1 MPKYLE
7 VRDKMQT
14 GDLLCFSGLGRVSSV
29 IKWATKSLFSHV
41 GLVFRMNDEALGPV
55 VMVVESTSMPFLKDA
70 VTKKMRVGVQLH
82 LLSRRLETTLGEV
95 RWVQIPE
102 ELRERLNSKSDG
114 FLRMVLWLRQAHAEE
129 IPYDFKQA
137 VGAGLDTFD
146 WTGFENEPDF
156 SALFCS
162 EMVATAYKLWGLF
175 PEGYNMSE
183 ATPENVFQDLWK
195 HLTHEGFVFRNQVI
209 KG

>member
-41 GLVFRMNDEALGPV
+41 GLVFRMNDKTLGPV

-95 RWVQIPE
+95 RWIQIPE
-102 ELRERLNSKSDG
+102 ELRERLNSQSDG
-114 FLRMVLWLRQAHAEE
+114 FLRMVLWLRQAHTEE

-146 WTGFENEPDF
+146 WAGFENEPDF

-162 EMVATAYKLWGLF
+162 EMVATAYKLWGLL

-183 ATPENVFQDLWK
+183 ATPENVYQDLK
-195 HLTHEGFVFRNQVI
+195 AHLTHEGFVFRNQVI
-209 KG
+209 EG

>member
-1 MPKYLE
+1 MPKYKDI
-7 VRDKMQT
+7 RSKMQT
-14 GDLLCFSGLGRVSSV
+14 GDLLLFSGFGRVSSV

-55 VMVVESTSMPFLKDA
+55 VMVVESTSMSFLPDA
-70 VTKKMRVGVQLH
+70 VTKKLRVGVQLH
-82 LLSRRLETTLGEV
+82 LLSRRLESMMGQV

-102 ELRERLNSKSDG
+102 EVRMRLNSKSDG
-114 FLRMVLWLRQAHAEE
+114 FLNMQLWLRQAHAEE

-146 WTGFENEPDF
+146 WAGFENEPDF

-183 ATPENVFQDLWK
+183 ATPENVYQDLRK
-195 HLTHEGFVFRNQVI
+195 ALTEHGFVFRNQLI
-209 KG
+209 EG